1 MSTQRMNVG
10 SSDLEVFPLALGGN
24 TFGWTSD
31 ETASR
36 EVLDGYVAAGGNFI
50 DTADVYSAWVEG
62 NAGGESE
69 TILGRWLAVRG
80 NRDKVV
86 VATKVRQHPQYSGLS
101 AANIAAA
108 ADASLLRLGTDYID
122 LYYAHFD
129 DESTPLEETVEA
141 FDKLVRSGKV
151 RAIGLSN
158 YTASR
163 IEEWFRIAREGGY
176 ALPVALEPHYN
187 LVVRINYETNLL
199 PVARRENLAVFPYYS
214 LASGF
219 LTGKYR
225 SSADAEGKARQGDVA
240 PYLNDKGYALI
251 DVLDAIAKAHRV
263 SIATV
268 SLAWLLKRPQV
279 TAPIASA
286 RTAEQLPALI
296 SATRLS
302 LSDEEMN
309 ALDTASAPLMR

>member
-1 MSTQRMNVG
+1 MSTQRVNVG

-86 VATKVRQHPQYSGLS
+86 VATKVSQYPQYSGLS

>member
-1 MSTQRMNVG
+1 MSTQRVKVG
-10 SSDLEVFPLALGGN
+10 DSDLEVFPLVLGGN

-36 EVLDGYVAAGGNFI
+36 EVLDDYVAAGGNFI

-86 VATKVRQHPQYSGLS
+86 VATKVSQHPQYSGLS

-158 YTASR
+158 YTAAR
-163 IEEWFRIAREGGY
+163 IEKWFRIAREGGY
-176 ALPVALEPHYN
+176 TLPVALEPHYN

-225 SSADAEGKARQGDVA
+225 SSADAEGRARQGDVA

-268 SLAWLLKRPQV
+268 SLAWLLRRPQV
-279 TAPIASA
+279 VAPISSA
-286 RTAEQLPALI
+286 RTTEQLPALI
-296 SATRLS
+296 AATRLS
-302 LSDEEMN
+302 LGDEDMN